1 MINLILDILTGRSLL
16 AFALRLIALAGLIAG
31 GLTVAH
37 PLTLLVIALA
47 SVGNA
52 YLFANITRVT
62 LTFLRKRADKKA
74 RQMAEDE
81 RRFEQARDITPSAN
95 ASQRR
100 ALAQF

>member
-16 AFALRLIALAGLIAG
+16 AFALRMIALAGLIAA
-31 GLTVAH
+31 GLTQFT
-37 PLTLLVIALA
+37 PMGLLAFALA
-47 SVGNA
+47 MAGNA

-62 LTFLRKRADKKA
+62 LTFFRERADNKA

-81 RRFEQARDITPSAN
+81 RRFEQARDITPAAN